1 MATIP
6 HADAEQRS
14 LNCAVLT
21 ISDTRT
27 VADDL
32 SGQLLQQLL
41 QTQGHRIGFYG
52 ILPDQPSQIQAQVS
66 RLIAQPD
73 LPVLI
78 LTGGTGIAPRDNTYA
93 TIVGFFNQE
102 LPGFGELFRWLSFQ
116 EVGSRAMA
124 SRAVAGIASHAVA
137 GPTLVFSLPGSQN
150 AVRLAME
157 KLILPELGHLTKQLQ
172 I

>member
-124 SRAVAGIASHAVA
+124 SRAVAGITSHAAA